1 MANTLF
7 TYMYRDGDNY
17 KQINAV
23 VFAGE
28 ANENLRQRIMAAAS
42 PSFFSIDEPTDNL
55 FIPGLV
61 GLPDLQN
68 RFGSTE
74 AKLLDAMAPDMTDA
88 MKATLEG
95 LVDRARLEKPQWND
109 ERDHIWHE
117 IIGIEPVEAEPTVE
131 ISIEAFTAAMESA
144 TWSESYR
151 PPFYDEMAAN
161 FEEAQRESPDMDGG
175 F

>member
-7 TYMYRDGDNY
+7 TYMYRDGDNF

-28 ANENLRQRIMAAAS
+28 ANEDLRQRIMAAAT

-68 RFGSTE
+68 RFGTTE
-74 AKLLDAMAPDMTDA
+74 AKILDAMAPDMTDA
-88 MKATLEG
+88 MRATVKD
-95 LVDRARLEKPQWND
+95 LVDRTRLEKPQWND

-131 ISIEAFTAAMESA
+131 TSIEAFAAAMEGA

-151 PPFYDEMAAN
+151 PPFYDEMVAN
-161 FEEAQRESPDMDGG
+161 FEEAQRNSPEIGG
-175 F
+175 CF